1 MKFLMVTQAG
11 AADGDIAEQDTLI
24 QADMITSALN
34 DLGHTC
40 ERVEASL
47 NLQQLYETLQ
57 VKRDHVVFNLV
68 ESLGGRDCLMH
79 LAPELYEALGI
90 PYTGARAHTIQ
101 RTNQKGAAKKELLVA
116 GLPTAPWLECSL
128 TGIVHTYGS
137 IQPGRYILKA
147 ATEHASIGMT
157 DDAVIQVESREEL
170 STRLRAFAQKLKLP
184 CLAELY
190 IDGREFNLSM
200 LDARSNPS
208 ATSIDEEFC
217 CDVFPPAEIDFTG
230 LPSDKPRIVGYNAKW
245 VEDSIEYNATPRTFQ
260 FSSNDDTLLAQLI
273 DISKRTWKLF
283 GGTGYARLDFRVST
297 DGTPYI
303 LEFNANPCITTY
315 GGFMAAAE
323 QAGLSYNAAIERI
336 VQVAC

>member
-1 MKFLMVTQAG
+1 
-11 AADGDIAEQDTLI
+11 
-24 QADMITSALN
+24 
-34 DLGHTC
+34 
-40 ERVEASL
+40 
-47 NLQQLYETLQ
+47 
-57 VKRDHVVFNLV
+57 
-68 ESLGGRDCLMH
+68 
-79 LAPELYEALGI
+79 
-90 PYTGARAHTIQ
+90 
-101 RTNQKGAAKKELLVA
+101 
-116 GLPTAPWLECSL
+116 
-128 TGIVHTYGS
+128 
-137 IQPGRYILKA
+137 
-147 ATEHASIGMT
+147 MT
-157 DDAVIQVESREEL
+157 DDAVIYVDSRDEL
-170 STRLRAFAQKLKLP
+170 SSRLQEFAQKLKLP
-184 CLAELY
+184 CMAESY

-217 CDVFPPAEIDFTG
+217 CDVFPPAEIDFSG
-230 LPSDKPRIVGYNAKW
+230 LPLDKPRIVGYNAKW

-260 FSSNDDTLLAQLI
+260 FASTDEGLLSQLI

-336 VQVAC
+336 VNAAC